1 MNLDFDINCPFC
13 LALAPYSLFEK
24 YQRCPKC
31 GLPVDPLEMLC
42 VAAEVVTEVLDE
54 RKHWV
59 N

>member
-1 MNLDFDINCPFC
+1 MQSLDFDINCPLC

-31 GLPVDPLEMLC
+31 GAPVNPLTMVYDAL
-42 VAAEVVTEVLDE
+42 EVVEEVLGE
-54 RKHWV
+54 RKI